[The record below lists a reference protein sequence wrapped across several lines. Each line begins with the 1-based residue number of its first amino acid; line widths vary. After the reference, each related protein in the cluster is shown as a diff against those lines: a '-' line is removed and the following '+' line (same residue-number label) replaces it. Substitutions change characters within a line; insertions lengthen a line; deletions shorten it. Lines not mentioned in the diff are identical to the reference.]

1 MSKET
6 QLEETITRMNKA
18 YGKGTVM
25 KMTQSGAA
33 EPVDVISTG
42 NTAIDAITGIGGI
55 PCGRITEIYGPE
67 SGGKS
72 TLCLQ
77 IIAQAQK
84 LGGKALYIDAE
95 NALDMPYAEALGVN
109 VDDLLV
115 CQPSSGEEGLEV
127 ALQMILSNG
136 IAVVVVDS
144 VAALVPRSELE
155 GEIGDAQM
163 GVMGRMMGQALRKTN
178 DAVKKSNCAL
188 IFINQVRDKL
198 GIVFGNPE
206 TTPGGRALK
215 FYASLRID
223 VRRISQIKKG
233 DVVIG
238 ALTKLST
245 VKNKLAAP
253 AKKCEVPIHYGQGFV
268 NVEAKK

>member
-1 MSKET
+1 MSKEK
-6 QLEETITRMNKA
+6 LDEAIAKLNKA

-25 KMTQSGAA
+25 PMSQSDAA
-33 EPVDVISTG
+33 EDVEVISTG
-42 NTAIDAITGIGGI
+42 NDAINLITGIGGV
-55 PCGRITEIYGPE
+55 PRGRITEIFGTE

-84 LGGKALYIDAE
+84 AGGKALYVDAE
-95 NALDMPYAEALGVN
+95 NALDMSYSESLGVN

-127 ALQMILSNG
+127 ALGMIQSNSV
-136 IAVVVVDS
+136 AVVVIDS
-144 VAALVPRSELE
+144 VAALVPRSELD
-155 GEIGDAQM
+155 GEIGDSQM
-163 GVMGRMMGQALRKTN
+163 GVMARMMGQAMRKMN

-198 GIVFGNPE
+198 GVMFGNPE
-206 TTPGGRALK
+206 TTPGGKALR
-215 FYASLRID
+215 FYASLRLD

-233 DVVIG
+233 DIVIG
-238 ALTKLST
+238 AMTKVST
-245 VKNKLAAP
+245 VKNKLSAP
-253 AKKCEVPIHYGQGFV
+253 AKKCEVPIHYGMGFV
-268 NVEAKK
+268 NVEKK

>member
-1 MSKET
+1 MAKET
-6 QLEETITRMNKA
+6 KLQEAIDKVNKSF
-18 YGKGTVM
+18 GKGTVM
-25 KMTQSGAA
+25 PMNQSGAA
-33 EPVDVISTG
+33 EAVDVISTG
-42 NTAIDAITGIGGI
+42 NAAIDAITGIGGI

-84 LGGKALYIDAE
+84 AGGRALYIDAE
-95 NALDMPYAEALGVN
+95 NALDMSYAEGLGVN
-109 VDDLLV
+109 VDELLV

-127 ALQMILSNG
+127 ALQMILSNS

-198 GIVFGNPE
+198 GVMFGNPE
-206 TTPGGRALK
+206 TTPGGKALR
-215 FYASLRID
+215 FYASLRLD
-223 VRRISQIKKG
+223 CRRISQIKKG
-233 DVVIG
+233 DAVIG

-245 VKNKLAAP
+245 VKNKLSAP
-253 AKKCEVPIHYGQGFV
+253 AKKCEVPIHYGLGFV
-268 NVEAKK
+268 NAEKK